1 MNPFFNKTIHAT
13 ALFILCAFFFL
24 LAAGSLFAPVVHAAE
39 VRLAWDPPDSNAID
53 GFKIYYIEADE
64 FEDESSFQEAWVER
78 VPCPETNSCT
88 IIDLEEGQTY
98 YFAATSYRENPSGDS
113 DFESAYSE
121 RIMYTVPGEYQ
132 GDGTGGDEIGGS
144 GGCFIGIA
152 GGSLL
157 GILSD

>member
-1 MNPFFNKTIHAT
+1 MNLFFHKTMLAT
-13 ALFILCAFFFL
+13 AFLIFCAFFFP
-24 LAAGSLFAPVVHAAE
+24 LAAGSLFVPVVHAAE
-39 VRLAWDPPDSNAID
+39 VRLAWDPPASNVID
-53 GFKIYYIEADE
+53 GYKIYYIEADE
-64 FEDESSFQEAWVER
+64 FEDESSFRDAWVER

-98 YFAATSYRENPSGDS
+98 YFAATSYRENPSGDP

-121 RIMYTVPGEYQ
+121 RIMYTVPGEYR
-132 GDGTGGDEIGGS
+132 GDEIGGS

-152 GGSLL
+152 GGSLA